1 MNNNQ
6 NIDELKIDA
15 NPTKEFFIFML
26 VRDISLR
33 DAICDLIDN
42 SIDGA
47 KSLRGESGYKGLK
60 IEIEINDN
68 CFIIKDNCG
77 GIDINVAK
85 NYAFRFGRP
94 TKVEQL
100 DFSIGQFGIGMKRS
114 LFKMGGAFSINS
126 KTIQNSFHLDVD
138 VQKWTEEEN
147 KDWQFQFKSF
157 KENESRKEADTGTE
171 IIVNDLYSDIS
182 NSFVDGSFLSD
193 LKQQIEFQNLYN
205 INKGILIT
213 LNGEKLNARQ
223 LNFNVSDEFKLG
235 QVEANEDGVETTIYV
250 GISEKKGDLGGW
262 YIFCNDRL
270 ILGPEQTKISGWGDG
285 LPKYH
290 LQYDRFRGIV
300 FFKSKNASKL
310 PWNTTK
316 TGLNEDSKVYKTAK
330 QLMVE
335 SGKPVISFL
344 NYLKS
349 ENDSDYAGS
358 RILNSSVQATKVINF
373 ATSNV
378 IQEHKSEDG
387 KFDYPE
393 PDNRKKVNEDEE
405 TTINAFKKNKKD
417 VEKLKKFFSVKT
429 NKEVGEHSFDYVLNN
444 EF

>member
-1 MNNNQ
+1 MIENLN
-6 NIDELKIDA
+6 IDA

-47 KSLRGESGYKGLK
+47 KSLRGENGYKGLK
-60 IEIEINDN
+60 IEIEIDDHQ
-68 CFIIKDNCG
+68 FIIKDNCG
-77 GIDINVAK
+77 GIDINIAK
-85 NYAFRFGRP
+85 DYAFRFGRP
-94 TKVEQL
+94 RSVQQL

-114 LFKMGGAFSINS
+114 LFKMGESFTISS
-126 KTIQNSFHLDVD
+126 KTINNSFLLDID
-138 VQKWTEEEN
+138 VKKWTMEES
-147 KDWQFQFKSF
+147 KDWQFQFKNF
-157 KENESRKEADTGTE
+157 KEDENRKESDTGTE
-171 IIVNDLYSDIS
+171 IKVKSLYPDIS
-182 NSFVDGSFLSD
+182 NSFTDGSFFSD
-193 LKQQIEFQNLYN
+193 LKQQIEFQNLHN

-213 LNGEKLNARQ
+213 LNGEKLNAKE
-223 LNFNVSDEFKLG
+223 LNFNVSDNFKLG
-235 QVEANEDGVETTIYV
+235 TVELIEDDVETNIYV
-250 GISEKKGDLGGW
+250 GVSEKKGDLGGW

-270 ILGPEQTKISGWGDG
+270 ILGPEQSKISGWGDG

-316 TGLNEDSKVYKTAK
+316 TGLNEDSKVYKSAK
-330 QLMVE
+330 QLMIE
-335 SGKPVISFL
+335 TAKPVISFL

-349 ENDSDYAGS
+349 ENDSDYAGN
-358 RILNSSVQATKVINF
+358 RVLNQEIQKTTVINF

-378 IQEHKSEDG
+378 IQKYKSDDG
-387 KFDYPE
+387 KFDFPE
-393 PDNRKKVNEDEE
+393 PDNKKRQNENEE

-429 NKEVGEHSFDYVLNN
+429 NKEVGEQSFDYVLNN